1 MRLWLRCGNYLPL
14 PFDHFFFAFPP
25 AGAIVMCCAVLVV
38 KGGEGEVN
46 VNVDSQVC
54 VRRRQVSRAHQISLS
69 LFRNASPLR
78 LRVSSTHQLCDSTA
92 TTATATA
99 TAVTGK
105 VK

>member
-1 MRLWLRCGNYLPL
+1 MRLWLRCVDYLPL

-54 VRRRQVSRAHQISLS
+54 VRRRQVSRAHQICLSLS
-69 LFRNASPLR
+69 LSFGTRRLLDSGFPPL
-78 LRVSSTHQLCDSTA
+78 TNYA
-92 TTATATA
+92 TPLLLLLLLLLLQ
-99 TAVTGK
+99 VR
-105 VK
+105 

>member
-1 MRLWLRCGNYLPL
+1 
-14 PFDHFFFAFPP
+14 
-25 AGAIVMCCAVLVV
+25 MCCAVLVV

-54 VRRRQVSRAHQISLS
+54 VRRRQVSRVHQISLSLS

-78 LRVSSTHQLCDSTA
+78 LRVPSTHQLCDSTA

>member
-1 MRLWLRCGNYLPL
+1 MRLWLRCGDYLPL

-25 AGAIVMCCAVLVV
+25 AGAIVICCAVLVV

-69 LFRNASPLR
+69 LSFGTRRLLDSGFPPL
-78 LRVSSTHQLCDSTA
+78 TNYA
-92 TTATATA
+92 TPLLLLLLLLLLQ
-99 TAVTGK
+99 VR
-105 VK
+105 